1 MKNLG
6 IAPLDMAF
14 MENENDFAS
23 NKNDLT
29 RYSFDGKSK
38 LTKAALGLSI
48 MEKYLSEHKEL
59 NYEKI
64 KTTFPD
70 SMLGKIPHARLIVE
84 ASEDLQSYSRYY
96 TGIYKTS
103 DNKEFKI
110 YKQWTRDNIQNM
122 IDFAKQQGW
131 TVNIEQ

>member
-1 MKNLG
+1 
-6 IAPLDMAF
+6 
-14 MENENDFAS
+14 
-23 NKNDLT
+23 
-29 RYSFDGKSK
+29 
-38 LTKAALGLSI
+38 
-48 MEKYLSEHKEL
+48 
-59 NYEKI
+59 
-64 KTTFPD
+64 
-70 SMLGKIPHARLIVE
+70 MLGKIPHARLIVE

-110 YKQWTRDNIQNM
+110 YKQWTRDNIQNL